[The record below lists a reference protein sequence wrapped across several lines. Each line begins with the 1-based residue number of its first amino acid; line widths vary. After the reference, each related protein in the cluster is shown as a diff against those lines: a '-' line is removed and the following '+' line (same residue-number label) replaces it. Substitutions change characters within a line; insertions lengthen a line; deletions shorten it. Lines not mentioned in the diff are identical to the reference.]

1 MFEGSDMPAATRSV
15 KTSRMDLRMTDEQKR
30 QIELA
35 ASMSGM
41 STSQWS
47 ISRLMES
54 ARREIVEHRS
64 LLVTDEAFDAL
75 ATALEGPQDATFATF
90 SQGKTRWD

>member
-1 MFEGSDMPAATRSV
+1 MSTATRDR
-15 KTSRMDLRMTDEQKR
+15 KTSRVDLRMTDEQKG

-54 ARREIVEHRS
+54 ARREIVEHRL
-64 LLVTDEAFDAL
+64 LLVSEEAFEAL
-75 ATALEGPQDATFATF
+75 AAALEAPQDPAFAEF
-90 SQGKTRWD
+90 ARGATRWD

>member
-1 MFEGSDMPAATRSV
+1 
-15 KTSRMDLRMTDEQKR
+15 MDLRMTDEQKG

-54 ARREIVEHRS
+54 ARREIVEQRT
-64 LLVTDEAFDAL
+64 LLVSEEAFDAL
-75 ATALEGPQDATFATF
+75 AAALEGPQDATFSDFAR
-90 SQGKTRWD
+90 GATRWD